1 MAKIGINSINDKK
14 IVHFKAEKTIFAK
27 QTSCM
32 MIMEEILKFTDAERK
47 SLYEAYLSL
56 RRNVDGG
63 FSATDYRYIKEKIS
77 VTVGNGGIVRDNF
90 GFNPIITDLLTACLV
105 GQEIGFQREIM
116 LCIMLNRCVQA
127 GTVTL
132 DEAKEHF
139 GENVANILANLAQIN
154 SLYAKSPTIETENF
168 RNLLLSFTN
177 DMRVILIMISG
188 RLVVLRNLADA
199 PDESRRLVA
208 REASKLYI
216 PLAHKLGFY
225 KLKSEMEDLALRYT
239 ESEIYTELSRKL
251 EETAASREDYI
262 ASFIKPIEKQLKM
275 QPHIKFRIKGRTKS
289 INSIWQKMKKQQRPF
304 EQIYDLFA
312 IRIII
317 DSEPQNEKSECWQV
331 YSIVADMYTPNPH
344 RLRDWLSV
352 PKSNGY
358 ESLHTTVMGPEGRW
372 VEVQIRTERMDA
384 VAEHGLA
391 AHWRYKGIKSEKG
404 LDNLLASIR
413 DTLQN
418 LNEENATDN
427 KFKMELYKDE
437 IFIFS
442 PKGDLYRLAKG
453 ATVLD
458 FAFSIHTGLGCKC
471 TGAFVNGRNV
481 PIRHVLCNG
490 DQVEIITSN
499 SQTPKQAWLN
509 IAQTG
514 RARSKIR
521 QAMKE
526 YISRQADMGRETIVR
541 KLKNHKID
549 YDESI
554 MDHLIR
560 KMGFKRLSDFYQNV
574 ADGSIDV
581 ADVMKRY
588 QALLNPESDN
598 NEPTRSAGD
607 FTFSGNEQSTSSD
620 VLIIERNLKGVDY
633 KLAKC
638 CSPIFGDDV
647 FGFVTINGGISIHR
661 KDCCNAR
668 QLQER
673 YPYRV
678 IEARWSDIDNQGAMF
693 PVTLRIVGNDDIGV
707 VTNITSVISQEK
719 DVTMRGINIESHD
732 TLFSGTLS
740 LLVNGNIKL
749 NKLIAK
755 IEGVKGV
762 KQVRRS

>member
-1 MAKIGINSINDKK
+1 MKHTDDEKK
-14 IVHFKAEKTIFAK
+14 D
-27 QTSCM
+27 
-32 MIMEEILKFTDAERK
+32 ILQLARVLMKNIEGGV
-47 SLYEAYLSL
+47 LS
-56 RRNVDGG
+56 DG
-63 FSATDYRYIKEKIS
+63 YRYIKERMKGAVAEGKITRDALGFS
-77 VTVGNGGIVRDNF
+77 PIVTDMQ
-90 GFNPIITDLLTACLV
+90 TALLV
-105 GQEIGFQREIM
+105 GHEIGFQNEIVTSI
-116 LCIMLNRCVQA
+116 LLNRCVNA
-127 GTVTL
+127 GTASI
-132 DEAKEHF
+132 EEINGIF
-139 GENVANILANLAQIN
+139 GESVTKILTNLMQIN
-154 SLYAKSPTIETENF
+154 ALYAKSPTIESENF

-177 DMRVILIMISG
+177 DMRVILIMIAS
-188 RLVVLRNLADA
+188 RLVMLRGLFNSDNDDA
-199 PDESRRLVA
+199 RKLVA
-208 REASKLYI
+208 NEASKLYI

-225 KLKSEMEDLALRYT
+225 KLKSDMEDLALRYT
-239 ESEIYTELSRKL
+239 ESEIYAELSRKL

-262 ASFIKPIEKQLKM
+262 ASFIKPIERQLKM

-331 YSIVADMYTPNPH
+331 YSIIADMYTPNPH

-391 AHWRYKGIKSEKG
+391 AHWRYKGIQSEKG

-413 DTLQN
+413 DTLEN
-418 LNEENATDN
+418 MSEESAADS

-437 IFIFS
+437 IFIFT

-453 ATVLD
+453 ATILD
-458 FAFSIHTGLGCKC
+458 FAFSIHTGLGCRC
-471 TGAFVNGRNV
+471 TGALVNGRNV
-481 PIRHVLCNG
+481 PIRHALNNG

-514 RARSKIR
+514 RARTKIR
-521 QAMKE
+521 QALKE
-526 YISRQADMGRETIVR
+526 ISARQADMGREAVIR

-549 YDESI
+549 FDESV

-574 ADGSIDV
+574 ADGTVDMTDIL
-581 ADVMKRY
+581 KKY
-588 QALLNPESDN
+588 QDITNPN
-598 NEPTRSAGD
+598 NEGNDVSRSADG
-607 FTFSGNEQSTSSD
+607 FTFTGENDVKGSQD
-620 VLIIERNLKGVDY
+620 VLVIERNLKGVDY

-638 CSPIFGDDV
+638 CSPIFGDEI
-647 FGFVTINGGISIHR
+647 FGFVTISGGISIHR
-661 KDCCNAR
+661 KDCSNAK

-678 IEARWSDIDNQGAMF
+678 IEARWSDMENKSNLF
-693 PVTLRIVGNDDIGV
+693 PVTLRIVGHDDIGIV
-707 VTNITSVISQEK
+707 NNITSVILQEK
-719 DVTMRGINIESHD
+719 GITMRGINIESHD
-732 TLFSGTLS
+732 TLFAGTLS
-740 LLVNGNIKL
+740 LLINDKLKL

-755 IEGVKGV
+755 IEGIKGV
-762 KQVRRS
+762 KQVRRG

>member
-1 MAKIGINSINDKK
+1 M
-14 IVHFKAEKTIFAK
+14 TY
-27 QTSCM
+27 
-32 MIMEEILKFTDAERK
+32 TDEERK
-47 SLYEAYLSL
+47 VIQELSDTL
-56 RRNVDGG
+56 KCSIEGELL
-63 FSATDYRYIKEKIS
+63 STDYDFIQKRIAATIS
-77 VTVGNGGIVRDNF
+77 EGKIVRDTL
-90 GFNPIITDLLTACLV
+90 GFNPVVCDLQTACLV
-105 GQEIGFQREIM
+105 GQEIGFQREIITSI
-116 LCIMLNRCVQA
+116 LLNRCIQA
-127 GTVTL
+127 GTASI
-132 DEAKEHF
+132 DEVKEQF
-139 GENVANILANLAQIN
+139 GETAANILTNLAQIN
-154 SLYAKSPTIETENF
+154 ALYAKSPTIESENF

-177 DMRVILIMISG
+177 DMRVILIMIAS
-188 RLVVLRNLADA
+188 RLVLLRALFDHKDTDA
-199 PDESRRLVA
+199 RKSVA
-208 REASKLYI
+208 HEASKLYI

-225 KLKSEMEDLALRYT
+225 KLKSEMEDLSMRYT
-239 ESEIYTELSRKL
+239 ESDIYAELNRKL
-251 EETAASREDYI
+251 EETAASREDYM
-262 ASFIKPIEKQLKM
+262 ASFIKPIERQLKM
-275 QPHIKFRIKGRTKS
+275 QPHLKYRIKGRTKS

-331 YSIVADMYTPNPH
+331 YSIIADMYTPNPH

-418 LNEENATDN
+418 MSEEEVSDN

-437 IFIFS
+437 IFIFT
-442 PKGDLYRLAKG
+442 PRGDLYRLSKG

-471 TGAFVNGRNV
+471 TGALVNGRNV
-481 PIRHVLCNG
+481 PIRHVLNNG

-526 YISRQADMGRETIVR
+526 IIARQADMGREAVVR
-541 KLKNHKID
+541 KLKNHKIEF
-549 YDESI
+549 DESI

-560 KMGFKRLSDFYQNV
+560 KMGFKRLTDFYQNV
-574 ADGSIDV
+574 ADGTIDM
-581 ADVMKRY
+581 AEILKRY
-588 QALLNPESDN
+588 QSILNPE
-598 NEPTRSAGD
+598 NENGEQQPRSAD
-607 FTFSGNEQSTSSD
+607 NFTFVNEKEGKGTSD
-620 VLIIERNLKGVDY
+620 VLVIERNLKGVDY
-633 KLAKC
+633 KFARC
-638 CSPIFGDDV
+638 CSPVFGDEI

-661 KDCCNAR
+661 KDCSNAR
-668 QLQER
+668 QLVER

-678 IEARWSDIDNQGAMF
+678 IDAKWSDMEGSSAMF
-693 PVTLRIVGNDDIGV
+693 PITLRIVGHDDIGIV
-707 VTNITSVISQEK
+707 NNITSLISQEK

-740 LLVNGNIKL
+740 LLISGNIKL

-755 IEGVKGV
+755 IEGIKGV
-762 KQVRRS
+762 KQVKRG

>member
-1 MAKIGINSINDKK
+1 MQELF
-14 IVHFKAEKTIFAK
+14 VFTHEEKSELRTLL
-27 QTSCM
+27 C
-32 MIMEEILKFTDAERK
+32 ELRK
-47 SLYEAYLSL
+47 SVEGKFFGNEYKLVKESIANAITQG
-56 RRNVDGG
+56 RITRDGL
-63 FSATDYRYIKEKIS
+63 
-77 VTVGNGGIVRDNF
+77 
-90 GFNPIITDLLTACLV
+90 GFNPIILDLKTALLV
-105 GQEIGFQREIM
+105 GQEIGFQHEIM
-116 LCIMLNRCVQA
+116 ISIMLNRCVQA
-127 GTVTL
+127 DTSVIEGIK
-132 DEAKEHF
+132 DEL
-139 GENVANILANLAQIN
+139 GENAVKILDNLAQIN
-154 SLYAKSPTIETENF
+154 SIYAKSPTIETENF

-177 DMRVILIMISG
+177 DMRVILIMIAS
-188 RLVVLRNLADA
+188 RLVMLRSLFGSDNEDA
-199 PDESRRLVA
+199 RRMIA

-239 ESEIYTELSRKL
+239 ETEIYAELSRKL

-275 QPHIKFRIKGRTKS
+275 QPHLKYRIKGRTKS

-317 DSEPQNEKSECWQV
+317 DSEPQNEKSECWHV

-413 DTLQN
+413 DTLEN
-418 LNEENATDN
+418 LGEEEASDN

-437 IFIFS
+437 IFIFT

-453 ATVLD
+453 ATILD

-471 TGAFVNGRNV
+471 TGALVNGRNV
-481 PIRHVLCNG
+481 PIRHVLNNG

-499 SQTPKQAWLN
+499 SQTPKQAWLS

-521 QAMKE
+521 QALKE
-526 YISRQADMGRETIVR
+526 ISSRQADMGREAVIR
-541 KLKNHKID
+541 KLKNHKIEF
-549 YDESI
+549 DESI

-560 KMGFKRLSDFYQNV
+560 KMGFKRLSDFFQNV
-574 ADGSIDV
+574 AEGNIDI
-581 ADVMKRY
+581 ADILKRY
-588 QALLNPESDN
+588 QALLNPESEQGDQ
-598 NEPTRSAGD
+598 TRSAD
-607 FTFSGNEQSTSSD
+607 EFTYKQEDENKGGKD
-620 VLIIERNLKGVDY
+620 VLVIERNLKGVDY
-633 KLAKC
+633 KLSKC
-638 CSPIFGDDV
+638 CAPIFGDDI

-661 KDCCNAR
+661 KDCTNAK
-668 QLQER
+668 QLIER

-678 IEARWSDIDNQGAMF
+678 IEARWSDVDNHGTLF
-693 PVTLRIVGNDDIGV
+693 PVTLRIVGHDDIGI
-707 VTNITSVISQEK
+707 VTNITSVINQEK
-719 DVTMRGINIESHD
+719 DVMMRGINIESHD

-740 LLVNGNIKL
+740 LMINDKLKL

-755 IEGVKGV
+755 IEGIKGV
-762 KQVRRS
+762 KQVKRG

>member
-1 MAKIGINSINDKK
+1 MEDIL
-14 IVHFKAEKTIFAK
+14 IFR
-27 QTSCM
+27 
-32 MIMEEILKFTDAERK
+32 EEE
-47 SLYEAYLSL
+47 
-56 RRNVDGG
+56 
-63 FSATDYRYIKEKIS
+63 KEK
-77 VTVGNGGIVRDNF
+77 VVGLARELGRSIEDTAKAQKYRFIRQKIQVAIETGKIMRDSL
-90 GFNPIITDLLTACLV
+90 GFNPIVNDMQTALLV
-105 GQEIGFQREIM
+105 GHEIGYQHEIVASI
-116 LCIMLNRCVQA
+116 LLNRCIQA
-127 GTVTL
+127 GTTTI
-132 DEAKEHF
+132 DEVKAEFGDNTAK
-139 GENVANILANLAQIN
+139 ILTNLAQIN

-177 DMRVILIMISG
+177 DMRVILIMIAS
-188 RLVVLRNLADA
+188 RLVLLRALFSHDDDKA
-199 PDESRRLVA
+199 RKMVA
-208 REASKLYI
+208 REASQLYI

-225 KLKSEMEDLALRYT
+225 KLKSEMEDLAMRYT
-239 ESEIYTELSRKL
+239 ESEVYTELSRKL
-251 EETAASREDYI
+251 EETAASREDYM
-262 ASFIKPIEKQLKM
+262 ASFIKPIERQLRM
-275 QPHIKFRIKGRTKS
+275 LPHLKYRIKGRTKS

-317 DSEPQNEKSECWQV
+317 DSELQNEKSECWQV

-391 AHWRYKGIKSEKG
+391 AHWRYKGVQSEKG

-413 DTLQN
+413 DTLEN
-418 LNEENATDN
+418 MSEENITDN

-437 IFIFS
+437 IFIFT
-442 PKGDLYRLAKG
+442 PKGDLHRLPKS

-471 TGAFVNGRNV
+471 TGALVNGRNV
-481 PIRHVLCNG
+481 PIRHTLNNG

-526 YISRQADMGRETIVR
+526 IVARQADMGREAVVR
-541 KLKNHKID
+541 KLKNHKIEF
-549 YDESI
+549 DESV

-560 KMGFKRLSDFYQNV
+560 KMGFKRLTDFYQNV
-574 ADGSIDV
+574 ADGTIDM
-581 ADVMKRY
+581 ADILKKY
-588 QALLNPESDN
+588 QAILNPESA
-598 NEPTRSAGD
+598 EQSRSAD
-607 FTFSGNEQSTSSD
+607 NFTFISEKEVKSSSD
-620 VLIIERNLKGVDY
+620 VLVIERNLKGVDY
-633 KLAKC
+633 KFARC
-638 CSPIFGDDV
+638 CSPVFGDEI

-661 KDCCNAR
+661 KDCANAR
-668 QLQER
+668 QLIER

-678 IEARWSDIDNQGAMF
+678 IEARWSDMEGSNAMF
-693 PVTLRIVGNDDIGV
+693 PVALRIVGHDDISIV
-707 VTNITSVISQEK
+707 NNITSIISQEK

-740 LLVNGNIKL
+740 LLINGNMKL
-749 NKLIAK
+749 NRLIEK
-755 IEGVKGV
+755 IEAIKGV
-762 KQVRRS
+762 KQVKRG

>member
-1 MAKIGINSINDKK
+1 MQELF
-14 IVHFKAEKTIFAK
+14 VFTHEEKSELRTLL
-27 QTSCM
+27 C
-32 MIMEEILKFTDAERK
+32 ELRK
-47 SLYEAYLSL
+47 SVEGKFFGNEYKL
-56 RRNVDGG
+56 V
-63 FSATDYRYIKEKIS
+63 KESIANAI
-77 VTVGNGGIVRDNF
+77 TQGRITRDRL
-90 GFNPIITDLLTACLV
+90 GFNPIILDLKTALLV
-105 GQEIGFQREIM
+105 GQEIGFQHEIM
-116 LCIMLNRCVQA
+116 ISIMLNRCVQA
-127 GTVTL
+127 DTSVIEGIK
-132 DEAKEHF
+132 DEL
-139 GENVANILANLAQIN
+139 GENAVKILDNLAQIN
-154 SLYAKSPTIETENF
+154 SIYAKSPTIETENF

-177 DMRVILIMISG
+177 DMRVILIMIAS
-188 RLVVLRNLADA
+188 RLVMLRSLFDSDNEDA
-199 PDESRRLVA
+199 RRMIA

-239 ESEIYTELSRKL
+239 ETEIYAELSRKL

-275 QPHIKFRIKGRTKS
+275 QPHLKYRIKGRTKS

-317 DSEPQNEKSECWQV
+317 DSEPQNEKSECWHV

-413 DTLQN
+413 DTLEN
-418 LNEENATDN
+418 LGEEEASDN

-437 IFIFS
+437 IFIFT

-453 ATVLD
+453 ATILD

-471 TGAFVNGRNV
+471 TGALVNGRNV
-481 PIRHVLCNG
+481 PIRHVLNNG

-499 SQTPKQAWLN
+499 SQTPKQAWLS

-521 QAMKE
+521 QALKE
-526 YISRQADMGRETIVR
+526 ISSRQADMGREAVIR
-541 KLKNHKID
+541 KLKNHKIEF
-549 YDESI
+549 DESI

-560 KMGFKRLSDFYQNV
+560 KMGFKRLSDFFQNV
-574 ADGSIDV
+574 AEGNIDI
-581 ADVMKRY
+581 ADILKRY
-588 QALLNPESDN
+588 QALLNPESEQGDQ
-598 NEPTRSAGD
+598 TRSAD
-607 FTFSGNEQSTSSD
+607 EFTYKQEDENKGGKD
-620 VLIIERNLKGVDY
+620 VLVIERNLKGVDY
-633 KLAKC
+633 KLSKC
-638 CSPIFGDDV
+638 CAPIFGDDI

-661 KDCCNAR
+661 KDCTNAK
-668 QLQER
+668 QLIER

-678 IEARWSDIDNQGAMF
+678 IEARWSDVDNHGTLF
-693 PVTLRIVGNDDIGV
+693 PVTLRIVGHDDIGI
-707 VTNITSVISQEK
+707 VTNITSVINQEK
-719 DVTMRGINIESHD
+719 DVMMRGINIESHD
-732 TLFSGTLS
+732 TQ
-740 LLVNGNIKL
+740 
-749 NKLIAK
+749 K
-755 IEGVKGV
+755 IGY
-762 KQVRRS
+762 

>member
-1 MAKIGINSINDKK
+1 M
-14 IVHFKAEKTIFAK
+14 IFR
-27 QTSCM
+27 
-32 MIMEEILKFTDAERK
+32 EEE
-47 SLYEAYLSL
+47 
-56 RRNVDGG
+56 
-63 FSATDYRYIKEKIS
+63 KEK
-77 VTVGNGGIVRDNF
+77 VVGLARELGRSIEDTAKAQKYRFIRQKIQVAIETGKIMRDSL
-90 GFNPIITDLLTACLV
+90 GFNPIVNDMQTALLV
-105 GQEIGFQREIM
+105 GHEIGYQHEIVASI
-116 LCIMLNRCVQA
+116 LLNRCIQA
-127 GTVTL
+127 GTTTI
-132 DEAKEHF
+132 DEVKAEFGDNTAK
-139 GENVANILANLAQIN
+139 ILTNLTQIN

-177 DMRVILIMISG
+177 DMRVILIMIAS
-188 RLVVLRNLADA
+188 RLVLLRALFSHDDDKA
-199 PDESRRLVA
+199 RKMVA
-208 REASKLYI
+208 REASQLYI

-225 KLKSEMEDLALRYT
+225 KLKSEMEDLAMRYT
-239 ESEIYTELSRKL
+239 ESEVYTELSRKL
-251 EETAASREDYI
+251 EETAASREDYM
-262 ASFIKPIEKQLKM
+262 ASFIKPIERQLRM
-275 QPHIKFRIKGRTKS
+275 LPHLKYRIKGRTKS

-317 DSEPQNEKSECWQV
+317 DSELQNEKSECWQV

-391 AHWRYKGIKSEKG
+391 AHWRYKGVQSEKG

-413 DTLQN
+413 DTLEN
-418 LNEENATDN
+418 MSEENITDN

-437 IFIFS
+437 IFIFT
-442 PKGDLYRLAKG
+442 PKGDLHRLPKS

-471 TGAFVNGRNV
+471 TGALVNGRNV
-481 PIRHVLCNG
+481 PIRHTLNNG

-526 YISRQADMGRETIVR
+526 IVARQADMGREAVVR
-541 KLKNHKID
+541 KLKNHKIEF
-549 YDESI
+549 DESV

-560 KMGFKRLSDFYQNV
+560 KMGFKRLTDFYQNV
-574 ADGSIDV
+574 ADGTIDM
-581 ADVMKRY
+581 ADILKKY
-588 QALLNPESDN
+588 QAILNPESA
-598 NEPTRSAGD
+598 EQSRSAD
-607 FTFSGNEQSTSSD
+607 NFTFISEKEVKSSSD
-620 VLIIERNLKGVDY
+620 VLVIERNLKGVDY
-633 KLAKC
+633 KFARC
-638 CSPIFGDDV
+638 CSPVFGDEI

-661 KDCCNAR
+661 KDCANAR
-668 QLQER
+668 QLIER

-678 IEARWSDIDNQGAMF
+678 IEARWSDMEGSNAMF
-693 PVTLRIVGNDDIGV
+693 PVALRIVGHDDISIV
-707 VTNITSVISQEK
+707 NNITSIISQEK

-740 LLVNGNIKL
+740 LLINGNMKL
-749 NKLIAK
+749 NRLIEK
-755 IEGVKGV
+755 IEAIKGV
-762 KQVRRS
+762 KQVKRG

>member
-1 MAKIGINSINDKK
+1 
-14 IVHFKAEKTIFAK
+14 
-27 QTSCM
+27 
-32 MIMEEILKFTDAERK
+32 MEEILTYTDEERK
-47 SLYEAYLSL
+47 VIQELSDTL
-56 RRNVDGG
+56 KCSIEGELL
-63 FSATDYRYIKEKIS
+63 STDYDFIQKRIAATIS
-77 VTVGNGGIVRDNF
+77 EGKIVRDTL
-90 GFNPIITDLLTACLV
+90 GFNPVVCDLQTACLV
-105 GQEIGFQREIM
+105 GQEIGFQREIITSI
-116 LCIMLNRCVQA
+116 LLNRCIQA
-127 GTVTL
+127 GTASI
-132 DEAKEHF
+132 DEVKEQF
-139 GENVANILANLAQIN
+139 GETAANILTNLAQIN
-154 SLYAKSPTIETENF
+154 ALYAKSPTIESENF

-177 DMRVILIMISG
+177 DMRVILIMIAS
-188 RLVVLRNLADA
+188 RLVLLRALFDHKDTDA
-199 PDESRRLVA
+199 RKSVA
-208 REASKLYI
+208 HEASKLYI

-225 KLKSEMEDLALRYT
+225 KLKSEMEDLSMRYT
-239 ESEIYTELSRKL
+239 ESDIYAELNRKL
-251 EETAASREDYI
+251 EETAASREDYM
-262 ASFIKPIEKQLKM
+262 ASFIKPIERQLKM
-275 QPHIKFRIKGRTKS
+275 QPHLKYRIKGRTKS

-331 YSIVADMYTPNPH
+331 YSIIADMYTPNPH

-418 LNEENATDN
+418 MSEEEVSDN

-437 IFIFS
+437 IFIFT
-442 PKGDLYRLAKG
+442 PRGDLYRLSKG

-471 TGAFVNGRNV
+471 TGALVNGRNV
-481 PIRHVLCNG
+481 PIRHVLNNG

-526 YISRQADMGRETIVR
+526 IIARQADMGREAVVR
-541 KLKNHKID
+541 KLKNHKIEF
-549 YDESI
+549 DESI

-560 KMGFKRLSDFYQNV
+560 KMGFKRLTDFYQNV
-574 ADGSIDV
+574 ADGTIDM
-581 ADVMKRY
+581 AEILKRY
-588 QALLNPESDN
+588 QSILNPE
-598 NEPTRSAGD
+598 NENGEQQPRSAD
-607 FTFSGNEQSTSSD
+607 NFTFVNEKEGKGTSD
-620 VLIIERNLKGVDY
+620 VLVIERNLKGVDY
-633 KLAKC
+633 KFARC
-638 CSPIFGDDV
+638 CSPVFGDEI

-661 KDCCNAR
+661 KDCSNAR
-668 QLQER
+668 QLVER

-678 IEARWSDIDNQGAMF
+678 IDAKWSDMEGSSAMF
-693 PVTLRIVGNDDIGV
+693 PITLRIVGHDDIGIV
-707 VTNITSVISQEK
+707 NNITSLISQEK

-740 LLVNGNIKL
+740 LLISGNIKL

-755 IEGVKGV
+755 IEGIKGV
-762 KQVRRS
+762 KQVKRG

>member
-1 MAKIGINSINDKK
+1 MEQVLTFSKE
-14 IVHFKAEKTIFAK
+14 EKRATI
-27 QTSCM
+27 
-32 MIMEEILKFTDAERK
+32 ELYK
-47 SLYEAYLSL
+47 SLKRSIEGRMPS
-56 RRNVDGG
+56 
-63 FSATDYRYIKEKIS
+63 TDYHFIKERIANA
-77 VTVGNGGIVRDNF
+77 VGKGETSRDSL
-90 GFNPIITDLLTACLV
+90 GMNPIVTDLQTALLV
-105 GQEIGFQREIM
+105 GQEIGYQREI
-116 LCIMLNRCVQA
+116 ITSIILNRCIVAGNITMDEVQ
-127 GTVTL
+127 
-132 DEAKEHF
+132 ERF
-139 GENVANILANLAQIN
+139 GENAAKILNNLAQID
-154 SLYAKSPTIETENF
+154 SLYAKSPTIESENF

-177 DMRVILIMISG
+177 DMRVILIMIAR
-188 RLVVLRNLADA
+188 RLVMLRNLKENGS
-199 PDESRRLVA
+199 DENRKVVA

-225 KLKSEMEDLALRYT
+225 KLKSEMEDLSLRFT
-239 ESEIYTELSRKL
+239 ESDIYAELSCKL

-331 YSIVADMYTPNPH
+331 YSIIADMYTPNPH

-358 ESLHTTVMGPEGRW
+358 ESLHTTVMGPQGRW

-391 AHWRYKGIKSEKG
+391 AHWRYKGVQSEKG

-418 LNEENATDN
+418 LSEEETTES

-442 PKGDLYRLAKG
+442 PKGDLYRLSKG
-453 ATVLD
+453 ATILD

-471 TGAFVNGRNV
+471 TGALVNGRNV
-481 PIRHVLCNG
+481 PIKHVLDNG

-509 IAQTG
+509 IATTG

-521 QAMKE
+521 QALKE
-526 YISRQADMGRETIVR
+526 ISARQADMGREAVVR

-549 YDESI
+549 FDESI

-560 KMGFKRLSDFYQNV
+560 KMGFKRLTDFYQNV
-574 ADGSIDV
+574 ADGVIDI
-581 ADVMKRY
+581 ADILKRY
-588 QALLNPESDN
+588 QALMSPTSESS
-598 NEPTRSAGD
+598 ELSRSADG
-607 FTFSGNEQSTSSD
+607 FTFVSDKEKKGSSD

-661 KDCCNAR
+661 KDCSNAR

-673 YPYRV
+673 YPYRI
-678 IEARWSDIDNQGAMF
+678 IEARWTEFDANNTLY
-693 PVTLRIVGNDDIGV
+693 PVTLRIVGHDDIGIV
-707 VTNITSVISQEK
+707 NNITSIISQEK
-719 DVTMRGINIESHD
+719 DVMMRGINIESHD

-740 LLVNGNIKL
+740 LLLNGNTKL
-749 NKLIAK
+749 NKRIAK
-755 IEGVKGV
+755 IEGIKGV
-762 KQVRRS
+762 KQVKRG

>member
-1 MAKIGINSINDKK
+1 
-14 IVHFKAEKTIFAK
+14 
-27 QTSCM
+27 
-32 MIMEEILKFTDAERK
+32 MEEVLIFSQEEKEVTLQLCSTLRK
-47 SLYEAYLSL
+47 SIEGKVPSTVYRFIKKRLE
-56 RRNVDGG
+56 G
-63 FSATDYRYIKEKIS
+63 ATVNGKI
-77 VTVGNGGIVRDNF
+77 TRDTL
-90 GFNPIITDLLTACLV
+90 GMNPIVTDLQTALLV
-105 GQEIGFQREIM
+105 GQEIGFQQDIITSI
-116 LCIMLNRCVQA
+116 LLNRCITT
-127 GTVTL
+127 GTATI
-132 DEAKEHF
+132 EECKNIF
-139 GENVANILANLAQIN
+139 GDNVAKILSNLAQIN
-154 SLYAKSPTIETENF
+154 ALYAKSPTIESENF
-168 RNLLLSFTN
+168 RNLLLSFAN
-177 DMRVILIMISG
+177 DMRVILIMISR
-188 RLVVLRNLADA
+188 RLVMLRNLRDSD
-199 PDESRRLVA
+199 DEEARKIVA

-225 KLKSEMEDLALRYT
+225 KLKSEMEDLSLRYT
-239 ESEIYTELSRKL
+239 ESETYATLSRKL

-331 YSIVADMYTPNPH
+331 YSIIADMYTPNPH

-358 ESLHTTVMGPEGRW
+358 ESLHTTVMGPQGRW

-391 AHWRYKGIKSEKG
+391 AHWRYKGIQSEKG

-413 DTLQN
+413 DTLEN
-418 LNEENATDN
+418 LSEEEVADN
-427 KFKMELYKDE
+427 RFKMELYKDE

-442 PKGDLYRLAKG
+442 PKGDLYRLSKG
-453 ATVLD
+453 ATILD

-471 TGAFVNGRNV
+471 TGALVNGRNV
-481 PIRHVLCNG
+481 PIRHTLNNG

-521 QAMKE
+521 QALKE
-526 YISRQADMGRETIVR
+526 ISARQADMGREAVIR

-549 YDESI
+549 FDESV

-560 KMGFKRLSDFYQNV
+560 KMGFKRLTDFYQNV
-574 ADGSIDV
+574 ADGTIDI
-581 ADVMKRY
+581 ADILKRY
-588 QALLNPESDN
+588 QAILNPE
-598 NEPTRSAGD
+598 NEGVEQSRSAGE
-607 FTFSGNEQSTSSD
+607 FTYITGKEERGSND

-638 CSPIFGDDV
+638 CSPIFGDEV

-661 KDCCNAR
+661 KDCSNAR

-678 IEARWSDIDNQGAMF
+678 IEARWTDFDKNNTLY
-693 PVTLRIVGNDDIGV
+693 PVTLRIVGHDDIGIV
-707 VTNITSVISQEK
+707 NNITSVITQEK
-719 DVTMRGINIESHD
+719 DVMMRGINIESHD

-740 LLVNGNIKL
+740 LMLNGNTKL

-755 IEGVKGV
+755 IESIKGV
-762 KQVRRS
+762 KQVKRG

>member
-1 MAKIGINSINDKK
+1 
-14 IVHFKAEKTIFAK
+14 
-27 QTSCM
+27 
-32 MIMEEILKFTDAERK
+32 MEEILTYTDEERK
-47 SLYEAYLSL
+47 VIQELSDTL
-56 RRNVDGG
+56 KCSIEGELLP
-63 FSATDYRYIKEKIS
+63 TDYDFIQKRIAATIS
-77 VTVGNGGIVRDNF
+77 EGKIVRDTL
-90 GFNPIITDLLTACLV
+90 GFNPVVCDLQTACLV
-105 GQEIGFQREIM
+105 GQEIGFQREIITSI
-116 LCIMLNRCVQA
+116 LLNRCIQA
-127 GTVTL
+127 GTASI
-132 DEAKEHF
+132 DEVKEQF
-139 GENVANILANLAQIN
+139 GETAANILTNLAQIN
-154 SLYAKSPTIETENF
+154 ALYAKSPTIESENF

-177 DMRVILIMISG
+177 DMRVILIMIAS
-188 RLVVLRNLADA
+188 RLILLRALFDHKDTDA
-199 PDESRRLVA
+199 RKSVA
-208 REASKLYI
+208 HEASKLYI

-225 KLKSEMEDLALRYT
+225 KLKSEMEDLSMRYT
-239 ESEIYTELSRKL
+239 ESDVYAELNRKL
-251 EETAASREDYI
+251 EETAASREDYM
-262 ASFIKPIEKQLKM
+262 ASFIKPIERQLKM
-275 QPHIKFRIKGRTKS
+275 QPHLKYRIKGRTKS

-331 YSIVADMYTPNPH
+331 YSIIADMYTPNPH

-418 LNEENATDN
+418 MSEEEVSDN

-437 IFIFS
+437 IFIFT
-442 PKGDLYRLAKG
+442 PRGDLYRLSKG

-471 TGAFVNGRNV
+471 TGALVNGRNV
-481 PIRHVLCNG
+481 PIRHVLNNG

-509 IAQTG
+509 IAQTS

-526 YISRQADMGRETIVR
+526 IIARQADMGREAVVR
-541 KLKNHKID
+541 KLKNHKIEF
-549 YDESI
+549 DESI

-560 KMGFKRLSDFYQNV
+560 KMGFKRLTDFYQNV
-574 ADGSIDV
+574 ADGTIDM
-581 ADVMKRY
+581 ADILKRY
-588 QALLNPESDN
+588 QALLNPESEN
-598 NEPTRSAGD
+598 GEQTRSAD
-607 FTFSGNEQSTSSD
+607 NFTFVNEKEGKGTSD
-620 VLIIERNLKGVDY
+620 VLVIERNLKGVDY
-633 KLAKC
+633 KFARC
-638 CSPIFGDDV
+638 CSPVFGDEI

-661 KDCCNAR
+661 KDCSNAR
-668 QLQER
+668 QLVER

-678 IEARWSDIDNQGAMF
+678 IDAKWSDMEGSSAMF
-693 PVTLRIVGNDDIGV
+693 PITLRIVGHDDIGIV
-707 VTNITSVISQEK
+707 NNITSLISQEK

-740 LLVNGNIKL
+740 LLISGNIKL
-749 NKLIAK
+749 NKLISK
-755 IEGVKGV
+755 IEGIKGV
-762 KQVRRS
+762 KQVKRG

>member
-1 MAKIGINSINDKK
+1 MSELLIHTDDEKRDILELTEVLVKDIEGGVHSNDYRFIKER
-14 IVHFKAEKTIFAK
+14 ILNAIAEGKVTR
-27 QTSCM
+27 
-32 MIMEEILKFTDAERK
+32 DA
-47 SLYEAYLSL
+47 L
-56 RRNVDGG
+56 G
-63 FSATDYRYIKEKIS
+63 FSPVLTDMK
-77 VTVGNGGIVRDNF
+77 
-90 GFNPIITDLLTACLV
+90 TAVLV
-105 GQEIGFQREIM
+105 GQEIGFQNEIITSI
-116 LCIMLNRCVQA
+116 LLNRCVNA
-127 GTVTL
+127 GTATI
-132 DEAKEHF
+132 DEINEIF
-139 GENVANILANLAQIN
+139 GESVTKIITNLMQIN
-154 SLYAKSPTIETENF
+154 SLYAKSPTIESENF

-177 DMRVILIMISG
+177 DMRVILIMIAS
-188 RLVVLRNLADA
+188 RLVMLRELFNSDDDDA
-199 PDESRRLVA
+199 RKLMA
-208 REASKLYI
+208 HEASKLYI

-239 ESEIYTELSRKL
+239 ETEIYAELSRKL

-262 ASFIKPIEKQLKM
+262 ESFIKPIERLLKM

-391 AHWRYKGIKSEKG
+391 AHWRYKGVQSEKG

-418 LNEENATDN
+418 MSEESAAES

-437 IFIFS
+437 IFIFT
-442 PKGDLYRLAKG
+442 PKGDLYRLSKG
-453 ATVLD
+453 ATILD
-458 FAFSIHTGLGCKC
+458 FAFCIHTGLGCKC
-471 TGAFVNGRNV
+471 TGALVNGRNV
-481 PIRHVLCNG
+481 PLRHILNNG

-509 IAQTG
+509 IAKTG
-514 RARSKIR
+514 RARAKIR
-521 QAMKE
+521 QALKE
-526 YISRQADMGRETIVR
+526 ISAKQADMGRETVVR
-541 KLKNHKID
+541 KLKNHKIEF
-549 YDESI
+549 DESI

-574 ADGSIDV
+574 AEGTIDI
-581 ADVMKRY
+581 ADILKRY
-588 QALLNPESDN
+588 QALANPE
-598 NEPTRSAGD
+598 NENGEQPQSAED
-607 FTFSGNEQSTSSD
+607 FVFTADKETKGSSD
-620 VLIIERNLKGVDY
+620 VLVIERNLKGVDY

-638 CSPIFGDDV
+638 CAPIFGDDI
-647 FGFVTINGGISIHR
+647 FGFVTISGGISIHR
-661 KDCCNAR
+661 KDCTNAK

-673 YPYRV
+673 YPYRI
-678 IEARWSDIDNQGAMF
+678 IEARWSEMDNNSLF
-693 PVTLRIVGNDDIGV
+693 PVTLRIVGHDDIGIV
-707 VTNITSVISQEK
+707 NNITSVISQENG
-719 DVTMRGINIESHD
+719 VTMRGINIESHD

-740 LLVNGNIKL
+740 LLINDKIKL
-749 NKLIAK
+749 NKLISK
-755 IEGVKGV
+755 IEGIKGV
-762 KQVRRS
+762 KQVKRG

>member
-1 MAKIGINSINDKK
+1 
-14 IVHFKAEKTIFAK
+14 
-27 QTSCM
+27 
-32 MIMEEILKFTDAERK
+32 MEEILTYTDEERK
-47 SLYEAYLSL
+47 VIQELSDTL
-56 RRNVDGG
+56 KCSIEGELL
-63 FSATDYRYIKEKIS
+63 STDYDFIQKRIAATIS
-77 VTVGNGGIVRDNF
+77 EGKIVRDTL
-90 GFNPIITDLLTACLV
+90 GFNPVVCDLQTACLV
-105 GQEIGFQREIM
+105 GQEIGFQREIITSI
-116 LCIMLNRCVQA
+116 LLNRCIQA
-127 GTVTL
+127 GTASI
-132 DEAKEHF
+132 DEVKEQF
-139 GENVANILANLAQIN
+139 GETAANILTNLAQIN
-154 SLYAKSPTIETENF
+154 ALYAKSPTIESENF

-177 DMRVILIMISG
+177 DMRVILIMIAS
-188 RLVVLRNLADA
+188 RLVLLRALFDHKDTDA
-199 PDESRRLVA
+199 RKSVA
-208 REASKLYI
+208 HEASKLYI

-225 KLKSEMEDLALRYT
+225 KLKSEMEDLSMRYT
-239 ESEIYTELSRKL
+239 EGDIYAELNRKL
-251 EETAASREDYI
+251 EETAASREDYM
-262 ASFIKPIEKQLKM
+262 ASFIKPIERQLKM
-275 QPHIKFRIKGRTKS
+275 QPHLKYRIKGRTKS

-331 YSIVADMYTPNPH
+331 YSIIADMYTPNPH

-418 LNEENATDN
+418 MSEEEVSDN

-437 IFIFS
+437 IFIFT
-442 PKGDLYRLAKG
+442 PRGDLYRLSKG

-471 TGAFVNGRNV
+471 TGALVNGRNV
-481 PIRHVLCNG
+481 PIRHVLNNG

-526 YISRQADMGRETIVR
+526 IIARQADMGREAVVR
-541 KLKNHKID
+541 KLKNHKIEF
-549 YDESI
+549 DESI

-560 KMGFKRLSDFYQNV
+560 KMGFKRLTDFYQNV
-574 ADGSIDV
+574 ADGTIDM
-581 ADVMKRY
+581 AEILKRY
-588 QALLNPESDN
+588 QTILNPE
-598 NEPTRSAGD
+598 NENGEQQPRSAD
-607 FTFSGNEQSTSSD
+607 NFTFVNEKEGKGTSD
-620 VLIIERNLKGVDY
+620 VLVIERNLKGVDY
-633 KLAKC
+633 KFARC
-638 CSPIFGDDV
+638 CSPVFGDEI

-661 KDCCNAR
+661 KDCSNAR
-668 QLQER
+668 QLVER

-678 IEARWSDIDNQGAMF
+678 IDAKWSDMEGSSAMF
-693 PVTLRIVGNDDIGV
+693 PITLRIVGHDDIGIV
-707 VTNITSVISQEK
+707 NNITSLISQEK

-740 LLVNGNIKL
+740 LLISGNIKL
-749 NKLIAK
+749 NKLISK
-755 IEGVKGV
+755 IEGIKGV
-762 KQVRRS
+762 KQVKRG

>member
-1 MAKIGINSINDKK
+1 
-14 IVHFKAEKTIFAK
+14 
-27 QTSCM
+27 
-32 MIMEEILKFTDAERK
+32 MEEVLIFSQEEKRETLELCV
-47 SLYEAYLSL
+47 SLNRSIEGAMPS
-56 RRNVDGG
+56 
-63 FSATDYRYIKEKIS
+63 TDYRFVKERLTKAVIDGKI
-77 VTVGNGGIVRDNF
+77 TRDTL
-90 GFNPIITDLLTACLV
+90 GMNPILTDLQTAILV
-105 GQEIGFQREIM
+105 GQEIGYQREIITSI
-116 LCIMLNRCVQA
+116 LLNRCMTSGYA
-127 GTVTL
+127 TIEEITAL
-132 DEAKEHF
+132 F
-139 GENVANILANLAQIN
+139 GENVAKILNNLAQIDT
-154 SLYAKSPTIETENF
+154 LYAKSPTIESENF
-168 RNLLLSFTN
+168 RNLLLSFAN
-177 DMRVILIMISG
+177 DMRVILIMIAR
-188 RLVVLRNLADA
+188 RLVMLRNLRDSNDDNA
-199 PDESRRLVA
+199 RKTVA

-239 ESEIYTELSRKL
+239 ESETYATLSRKL

-331 YSIVADMYTPNPH
+331 YSIIADMYTPNPH

-391 AHWRYKGIKSEKG
+391 AHWRYKGIQSEKG

-418 LNEENATDN
+418 LSEEEVTENR
-427 KFKMELYKDE
+427 FKMELYKDE

-442 PKGDLYRLAKG
+442 PKGDLYRLSKG
-453 ATVLD
+453 ATILD

-471 TGAFVNGRNV
+471 TGALVNGRNV
-481 PIRHVLCNG
+481 PIRHILNNG

-521 QAMKE
+521 QALKE
-526 YISRQADMGRETIVR
+526 ISARQADMGREAVIR
-541 KLKNHKID
+541 KLKNHKIEF
-549 YDESI
+549 DESV

-560 KMGFKRLSDFYQNV
+560 KMGFKRLTDFYQNV
-574 ADGSIDV
+574 ADGTIDI
-581 ADVMKRY
+581 ADILKRY
-588 QALLNPESDN
+588 QAILTPESEGGEQTRTADGYTYITGKDN
-598 NEPTRSAGD
+598 KG
-607 FTFSGNEQSTSSD
+607 SSD

-638 CSPIFGDDV
+638 CSPIFGDEV

-661 KDCCNAR
+661 KDCSNAR

-678 IEARWSDIDNQGAMF
+678 IEARWTEIDKNNTLY
-693 PVTLRIVGNDDIGV
+693 PVTLRIVGHDDIGIV
-707 VTNITSVISQEK
+707 NNITSIISQEK
-719 DVTMRGINIESHD
+719 DVMMRGINIESHD

-740 LLVNGNIKL
+740 LMLNGNSKL

-755 IEGVKGV
+755 IESIKGV
-762 KQVRRS
+762 KQVKRG

>member
-1 MAKIGINSINDKK
+1 MQELF
-14 IVHFKAEKTIFAK
+14 VFTHEEKSELRTLL
-27 QTSCM
+27 C
-32 MIMEEILKFTDAERK
+32 ELRK
-47 SLYEAYLSL
+47 SVE
-56 RRNVDGG
+56 GKFFG
-63 FSATDYRYIKEKIS
+63 KEYKLVKESIANAI
-77 VTVGNGGIVRDNF
+77 TQGRITRDRL
-90 GFNPIITDLLTACLV
+90 GFNPIILDLKTALLV
-105 GQEIGFQREIM
+105 GQEIGFQHEIM
-116 LCIMLNRCVQA
+116 ISIMLNRCVQA
-127 GTVTL
+127 DTSVIEGIK
-132 DEAKEHF
+132 DEL
-139 GENVANILANLAQIN
+139 GENAVKILDNLAQIN
-154 SLYAKSPTIETENF
+154 SIYAKSPTIETENF

-177 DMRVILIMISG
+177 DMRVILIMIAS
-188 RLVVLRNLADA
+188 RLVMLRSLFYSDNEDA
-199 PDESRRLVA
+199 RRMIA

-239 ESEIYTELSRKL
+239 ETEIYAELSRKL

-275 QPHIKFRIKGRTKS
+275 QPHLKYRIKGRTKS

-317 DSEPQNEKSECWQV
+317 DSEPQNEKSECWHV

-413 DTLQN
+413 DTLEN
-418 LNEENATDN
+418 LGEEEASDN

-437 IFIFS
+437 IFIFT

-453 ATVLD
+453 ATILD

-471 TGAFVNGRNV
+471 TGALVNGRNV
-481 PIRHVLCNG
+481 PIRHVLNNG

-499 SQTPKQAWLN
+499 SQTPKQAWLS

-521 QAMKE
+521 QALKE
-526 YISRQADMGRETIVR
+526 ISSRQADMGREAVIR
-541 KLKNHKID
+541 KLKNHKIEF
-549 YDESI
+549 DESI

-560 KMGFKRLSDFYQNV
+560 KMGFKRLSDFFQNV
-574 ADGSIDV
+574 AEGNIDI
-581 ADVMKRY
+581 ADILKRY
-588 QALLNPESDN
+588 QALLNPESEQGDQ
-598 NEPTRSAGD
+598 TRSAD
-607 FTFSGNEQSTSSD
+607 EFTYKQEDENKGGKD
-620 VLIIERNLKGVDY
+620 VLVIERNLKGVDY
-633 KLAKC
+633 KLSKC
-638 CSPIFGDDV
+638 CAPIFGDDI

-661 KDCCNAR
+661 KDCTNAK
-668 QLQER
+668 QLIER

-678 IEARWSDIDNQGAMF
+678 IEARWSDVDNHGTLF
-693 PVTLRIVGNDDIGV
+693 PVTLRIVGHDDIGI
-707 VTNITSVISQEK
+707 VTNITSVINQEK
-719 DVTMRGINIESHD
+719 DVMMRGINIESHD

-740 LLVNGNIKL
+740 LMINDKLKL

-755 IEGVKGV
+755 IEGIKGV
-762 KQVRRS
+762 KQVKRG

>member
-1 MAKIGINSINDKK
+1 
-14 IVHFKAEKTIFAK
+14 
-27 QTSCM
+27 
-32 MIMEEILKFTDAERK
+32 MEEILKFREEERDK
-47 SLYEAYLSL
+47 ITRLARELAKNIEGTFKANKFRFIRQKIQLAIETGKIMRDSL
-56 RRNVDGG
+56 
-63 FSATDYRYIKEKIS
+63 
-77 VTVGNGGIVRDNF
+77 
-90 GFNPIITDLLTACLV
+90 GFNPIVNDMQTALLV
-105 GQEIGFQREIM
+105 GHEIGYQHEIVASI
-116 LCIMLNRCVQA
+116 LLNRCIQA
-127 GTVTL
+127 GTATI
-132 DEAKEHF
+132 DEVKAEF
-139 GENVANILANLAQIN
+139 GENTAKILTNLAQIN

-177 DMRVILIMISG
+177 DMRVILIMIAS
-188 RLVVLRNLADA
+188 RLVLLRALFSHDDA
-199 PDESRRLVA
+199 EARKMVA

-225 KLKSEMEDLALRYT
+225 KLKSEMEDLAMRYT
-239 ESEIYTELSRKL
+239 ESEVYAELNRKL
-251 EETAASREDYI
+251 EETAASREDYM
-262 ASFIKPIEKQLKM
+262 ASFIKPIERQLKM
-275 QPHIKFRIKGRTKS
+275 LPHLKYRIKGRTKS

-317 DSEPQNEKSECWQV
+317 DSEPHNEKSECWQV

-391 AHWRYKGIKSEKG
+391 AHWRYKGVQSEKG

-413 DTLQN
+413 DTLEN
-418 LNEENATDN
+418 MSEENITDN

-437 IFIFS
+437 IFIFT
-442 PKGDLYRLAKG
+442 PKGDLYRLPKG

-458 FAFSIHTGLGCKC
+458 FAFSIHTGLGCRC
-471 TGAFVNGRNV
+471 TGALVNGRNV
-481 PIRHVLCNG
+481 PIRHTLNNG

-526 YISRQADMGRETIVR
+526 IVARQADMGREAVVR
-541 KLKNHKID
+541 KLKNHKIEF
-549 YDESI
+549 DESI

-560 KMGFKRLSDFYQNV
+560 KMGFKRLTDFYQNV
-574 ADGSIDV
+574 ADGTIDM
-581 ADVMKRY
+581 ADILKKY
-588 QALLNPESDN
+588 QAILNPENGEQS
-598 NEPTRSAGD
+598 RSAD
-607 FTFSGNEQSTSSD
+607 NFTFISEKETKGSSD
-620 VLIIERNLKGVDY
+620 VLVIERNLKGVDY
-633 KLAKC
+633 KFARC
-638 CSPIFGDDV
+638 CSPVFGDEI

-661 KDCCNAR
+661 KDCTNAR
-668 QLQER
+668 QLIER

-678 IEARWSDIDNQGAMF
+678 IEARWSDMEGSNAMF
-693 PVTLRIVGNDDIGV
+693 PIALRIVGHDDISIV
-707 VTNITSVISQEK
+707 NNITSVISQEK

-740 LLVNGNIKL
+740 LLINGNMKL
-749 NKLIAK
+749 NRLIEK
-755 IEGVKGV
+755 IEAIKGV
-762 KQVRRS
+762 KQVKRG

>member
-1 MAKIGINSINDKK
+1 MQAVFEFTHEEKRELRTLLSELRLGIEGKFIGK
-14 IVHFKAEKTIFAK
+14 
-27 QTSCM
+27 
-32 MIMEEILKFTDAERK
+32 
-47 SLYEAYLSL
+47 
-56 RRNVDGG
+56 
-63 FSATDYRYIKEKIS
+63 DYRF
-77 VTVGNGGIVRDNF
+77 VRNLIADAIAQGRITRDGL
-90 GFNPIITDLLTACLV
+90 GFNPVITDIKTALLV
-105 GQEIGFQREIM
+105 GQEIGFQREIIIS
-116 LCIMLNRCVQA
+116 IMLNRCIQS
-127 GTVTL
+127 GTSSIDEIKEELGDNAVKIL
-132 DEAKEHF
+132 D
-139 GENVANILANLAQIN
+139 NLAQIN
-154 SLYAKSPTIETENF
+154 SIYAKSPTIETENF

-177 DMRVILIMISG
+177 DMRVILIMIAS
-188 RLVVLRNLADA
+188 RLVMLRSLFSSGNDDA
-199 PDESRRLVA
+199 RRLVA

-225 KLKSEMEDLALRYT
+225 KLKSEMEDLAMRYT
-239 ESEIYTELSRKL
+239 ETEVYAELSRKL

-262 ASFIKPIEKQLKM
+262 ASFIKPIEKQLMM
-275 QPHIKFRIKGRTKS
+275 QPHLKYRIKGRTKS

-317 DSEPQNEKSECWQV
+317 DSEPQNEKSECWHV

-391 AHWRYKGIKSEKG
+391 AHWRYKGVKSEKG

-413 DTLQN
+413 DTLEN
-418 LNEENATDN
+418 LGEEEANEN

-437 IFIFS
+437 IFIFT
-442 PKGDLYRLAKG
+442 PRGDLFRLSKG
-453 ATVLD
+453 ATILD

-471 TGAFVNGRNV
+471 TGALVNGRNV
-481 PIRHVLCNG
+481 PIRHVLNNG

-521 QAMKE
+521 QALKE
-526 YISRQADMGRETIVR
+526 ISSRQADMGREAVIR
-541 KLKNHKID
+541 KLKNHKIEF
-549 YDESI
+549 DEAL

-560 KMGFKRLSDFYQNV
+560 KMGFKRLSDFFQNV
-574 ADGSIDV
+574 AEGNIDI
-581 ADVMKRY
+581 ADVLKRY
-588 QALLNPESDN
+588 QALLNPE
-598 NEPTRSAGD
+598 NEQSAPTRSAD
-607 FTFSGNEQSTSSD
+607 EFTYEQSNDGKASQD
-620 VLIIERNLKGVDY
+620 VLVIERNLKGVDY
-633 KLAKC
+633 KLSKC
-638 CSPIFGDDV
+638 CAPIFGDDI

-661 KDCCNAR
+661 KDCTNAK
-668 QLQER
+668 QLMER

-678 IEARWSDIDNQGAMF
+678 IEARWSEVDSHGALF
-693 PVTLRIVGNDDIGV
+693 PVTLRIVGHDDIGI
-707 VTNITSVISQEK
+707 VTNITSVINQEK
-719 DVTMRGINIESHD
+719 DVMMRGINIESHD

-740 LLVNGNIKL
+740 LMINDKLKL

-755 IEGVKGV
+755 IEGIKGV
-762 KQVRRS
+762 KQVKRG